1 MYTYVVV
8 PLSMISAR
16 LVVLVGL
23 VSGLLAVALAAG
35 LFLTGLEIF
44 RILVIVPVLSGALAA
59 LVGFLAV
66 VTGKIKNDLK

>member
-1 MYTYVVV
+1 MYAYVVV

-23 VSGLLAVALAAG
+23 ISGLLAVALAAG
-35 LFLTGLEIF
+35 LFLTGLEVF
-44 RILVIVPVLSGALAA
+44 RLLVFVPVLTGALAA
-59 LVGFLAV
+59 FVGFFAV